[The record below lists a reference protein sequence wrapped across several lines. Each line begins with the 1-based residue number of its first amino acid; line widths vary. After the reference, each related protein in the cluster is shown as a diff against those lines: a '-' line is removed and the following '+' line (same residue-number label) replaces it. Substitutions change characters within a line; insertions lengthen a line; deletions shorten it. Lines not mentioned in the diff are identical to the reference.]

1 MIYPK
6 NFAKKKLLHILITR
20 LKTIINISQHLR
32 CCTGGPHIQYVSN
45 SWRMTVDMRAQ
56 NLSRQGFVVLK
67 VCAYAAVLTLAV
79 GS

>member
-1 MIYPK
+1 MPSRPTEGLE
-6 NFAKKKLLHILITR
+6 AGG
-20 LKTIINISQHLR
+20 QGR

-67 VCAYAAVLTLAV
+67 VRAYAAVLTLAV